1 MIPLKI
7 LHLLRCFDF
16 LVTAT
21 HAKYASFLENF
32 APCIWGIL
40 SGTTKAGPYRDSWNG

>member
-16 LVTAT
+16 LVTSTYAE
-21 HAKYASFLENF
+21 YASFLGNL

-40 SGTTKAGPYRDSWNG
+40 SGISLVNFLQYDHL

>member
-16 LVTAT
+16 LAHAT
-21 HAKYASFLENF
+21 YAKYASFLGNL
-32 APCIWGIL
+32 APYIWSIL
-40 SGTTKAGPYRDSWNG
+40 SGIMIQDFLRIS